1 MLHIYTD
8 CSSSYLTHSTYCLE
22 IITINTFISV
32 NCWWTSTWVLLFYS
46 YVINMSCAEWN
57 PESLSECGLLW
68 FKKHGRYHT
77 KSSLDK
83 SLGPIW
89 PFTWNLNVNVNGLPS
104 NWLFSCRLIF
114 PLSLLLEHNKCAPPI
129 IIAGWYLRHP
139 PGLSLA
145 SRRQWHQKKKK
156 KERKRK
162 EKKLFCLYCPP
173 SPYSGATW
181 NCLKRWAVIKY
192 CRADIMT
199 GKIKGRKQKKKKRPD
214 QFSSHNASPNPLAQ
228 PSLYN
233 KRHQATDRT
242 LVSNNFAAMIF
253 SSNNAETKPAHP
265 CK

>member
-1 MLHIYTD
+1 MGLRSPYIHHWQENTGYHVCPLSLTCIVHQHLCAVKKNKQITLHIYMLHIYTD

-145 SRRQWHQKKKK
+145 SRRQWHQKKKRK
-156 KERKRK
+156 KE
-162 EKKLFCLYCPP
+162 
-173 SPYSGATW
+173 
-181 NCLKRWAVIKY
+181 
-192 CRADIMT
+192 
-199 GKIKGRKQKKKKRPD
+199 KGKKKNC
-214 QFSSHNASPNPLAQ
+214 SASTAPPPPTAVQ
-228 PSLYN
+228 PETAWRDEPSLN
-233 KRHQATDRT
+233 T
-242 LVSNNFAAMIF
+242 
-253 SSNNAETKPAHP
+253 AELT
-265 CK
+265 